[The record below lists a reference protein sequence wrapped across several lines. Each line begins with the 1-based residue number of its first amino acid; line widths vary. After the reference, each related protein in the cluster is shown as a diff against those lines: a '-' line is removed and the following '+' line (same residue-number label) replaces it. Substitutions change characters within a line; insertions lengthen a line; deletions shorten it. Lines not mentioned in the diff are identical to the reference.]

1 MLSPTIAVLLVGGNE
16 DDYLLIREILSEIGE
31 ESFELR
37 WAAGH
42 EAGLEAL
49 KDGALKDG
57 ALKDDAIDVCLI
69 DDRVGDRSGLE
80 IVAAHGGQARR
91 IPMILLAGQADHQL
105 DLAAMEA
112 GAADFLEK
120 SALTPRLLGRS
131 IRHAI
136 RRQKDINALEATKA
150 SLTRTNAELET
161 VCRTRTRELGD
172 ATARLTDAVENISE
186 GFALWDDRD
195 RLIMCNGRYR
205 EIYREVA
212 DLLDGGLA
220 FEDFLR
226 ACHARGVFPLDGR
239 DIEGALKK
247 HRSRHRASAG
257 AHEQRLGNGR
267 WVRIGKRRTEAGHS
281 VGIVSDV
288 TERKEAEAKIKQM
301 EAEDG
306 LTRLPNRAFFQSS
319 LESAIANAKRTGWV
333 TALLLLDLDH
343 FKEVNDNLG
352 HRNGDRLLQQV
363 SRRIHDCARVTD
375 TVARLGGDE
384 FAIAVTNMKTD
395 DGVTVLAERIIDALS
410 KPFACDGHDVRI
422 GVSIGISVF
431 PRDADRPDILMRT
444 ADLALRKAKETDRGG
459 YQLYNQRIDAE
470 IKARRA
476 MEDDLRKALDRGEF
490 HLVYQPQF
498 DLHSGAVVGAE
509 ALIRWRHPEHGPVSP
524 SAFIPRAEASGLIAP
539 ISDWVLGTSCGQ
551 LRQWHNRGLSWF
563 GLSINISP
571 IQFKQRDLVPQIRAI
586 LKDTGLDPCALE
598 LEITEGV
605 AMDAGDEVI
614 DTLLLLKELGIGL
627 AIDDFGTGF
636 SSLNRLK
643 RFPIDRLKIDR
654 SFVRDI
660 TKDPTDAA
668 ISAAVIRLGHGL
680 NIKVIAE
687 GVETREQLDFLWSQ
701 GCDEVQGYYFS
712 KPLPPEEFESFLER
726 HNASA
731 LVANLNGGT
740 TAATG

>member
-1 MLSPTIAVLLVGGNE
+1 MLSPTITVLLIGDDK
-16 DDYLLIREILSEIGE
+16 DDYLLTREILSEIGE

-37 WAAGH
+37 WAAGY
-42 EAGLEAL
+42 EAGLE
-49 KDGALKDG
+49 

-69 DDRVGDRSGLE
+69 DYRIGDHSGLE
-80 IVAAHGGQARR
+80 IVVAYSSQVRR
-91 IPMILLAGQADHQL
+91 IPMILLAGQADYQL
-105 DLAAMEA
+105 DLAATEA

-131 IRHAI
+131 IRYAI
-136 RRQKDINALEATKA
+136 RRQKDINVLEATKA
-150 SLTRTNAELET
+150 SLTRTKAELET
-161 VCRTRTRELGD
+161 VCQIRTRELRD

-186 GFALWDDRD
+186 GFALWDDQD
-195 RLIMCNGRYR
+195 RLIMCNSRYR
-205 EIYREVA
+205 KVYREVA
-212 DLLDGGLA
+212 DLLDSGLA

-226 ACHARGVFPLDGR
+226 ACYDRGVFPLVGR
-239 DIEGALKK
+239 DIEEALKK
-247 HRSRHRASAG
+247 HQSRHRTSVSAY
-257 AHEQRLGNGR
+257 EQQLGNGR
-267 WVRIGKRRTEAGHS
+267 WVRISKRRTEAGHI

-301 EAEDG
+301 ESEDG

-319 LESAIANAKRTGWV
+319 LESAIANARRTGRV

-352 HRNGDRLLQQV
+352 HQSGDQLLQQV
-363 SRRIHDCARVTD
+363 SRRIYNCARVTD

-384 FAIAVTNMKTD
+384 FAIVATNIRTD

-410 KPFACDGHDVRI
+410 KPFACGGQDVRI

-431 PRDADRPDILMRT
+431 PQDADQPDILMRT
-444 ADLALRKAKETDRGG
+444 ADLALYKAKETDRGS
-459 YQLYNQRIDAE
+459 YQLYNEQIDAE

-524 SAFIPRAEASGLIAP
+524 GAFIPRAEATGLIVP
-539 ISDWVLGTSCGQ
+539 ISDWVLRTSCGQ

-571 IQFKQRDLVPQIRAI
+571 IQFKQRDLVPQIREV

-643 RFPIDRLKIDR
+643 RFPIDRLKIDQ

-660 TKDPTDAA
+660 TKDPNDAA
-668 ISAAVIRLGHGL
+668 ISATVIQLGHGL

-712 KPLPPEEFESFLER
+712 KPLPPEEFESFLEQ
-726 HNASA
+726 HNSSA
-731 LVANLNGGT
+731 LVANLNGGS

>member
-1 MLSPTIAVLLVGGNE
+1 MLSPTITVLLIGDDK
-16 DDYLLIREILSEIGE
+16 DDYLLTREILSEIGE

-37 WAAGH
+37 WAAGY
-42 EAGLEAL
+42 EAGLE
-49 KDGALKDG
+49 

-69 DDRVGDRSGLE
+69 DYRIGDHSGLE
-80 IVAAHGGQARR
+80 IVVAYSSQVRR
-91 IPMILLAGQADHQL
+91 IPMILLAGQADYQL
-105 DLAAMEA
+105 DLAATEA

-131 IRHAI
+131 IRYAI
-136 RRQKDINALEATKA
+136 RRQKDINVLEATKA
-150 SLTRTNAELET
+150 SLTRTKAELET
-161 VCRTRTRELGD
+161 VCQIRTRELRD

-186 GFALWDDRD
+186 GFALWDDQD
-195 RLIMCNGRYR
+195 RLIMCNSRYR
-205 EIYREVA
+205 KVYREVA
-212 DLLDGGLA
+212 DLLDSGLA

-226 ACHARGVFPLDGR
+226 ACYDRGVFPLVGR

-247 HRSRHRASAG
+247 HQSRHRTSVSAY
-257 AHEQRLGNGR
+257 EQQLGNGR
-267 WVRIGKRRTEAGHS
+267 WVRISKRRTEAGHI

-301 EAEDG
+301 ESEDG

-319 LESAIANAKRTGWV
+319 LESAIANARRTGRV

-352 HRNGDRLLQQV
+352 HQSGDQLLQQV
-363 SRRIHDCARVTD
+363 SRRIYNCARVTD

-384 FAIAVTNMKTD
+384 FAIVATNIRTD

-410 KPFACDGHDVRI
+410 KPFACGGHDVRI

-431 PRDADRPDILMRT
+431 PQDADQPDILMRT
-444 ADLALRKAKETDRGG
+444 ADLALYKAKETDRGS
-459 YQLYNQRIDAE
+459 YQLYNEQIDAE

-524 SAFIPRAEASGLIAP
+524 GAFIPRAEATGLIVP
-539 ISDWVLGTSCGQ
+539 ISDWVLRTSCGQ

-571 IQFKQRDLVPQIRAI
+571 IQFKQRDLVPQIREV

-643 RFPIDRLKIDR
+643 RFPIDRLKIDQ

-660 TKDPTDAA
+660 TKDPNDAA
-668 ISAAVIRLGHGL
+668 ISATVIQLGHGL

-712 KPLPPEEFESFLER
+712 KPLPPEEFESFLEQ
-726 HNASA
+726 HNSSA
-731 LVANLNGGT
+731 LVANLNGGS